1 MAKAVLTLGGYLN
14 FVMDVKQAAQV
25 MEILG
30 ASEVYESKWR
40 KEEEGGVTK
49 HVYPLDMDKASMV
62 LMNDDMYRMAKLAG
76 KPE

>member
-1 MAKAVLTLGGYLN
+1 MAKAVLTLGGYMN

-30 ASEVYESKWR
+30 ASEVYETKWR
-40 KEEEGGVTK
+40 KEENGVTK
-49 HVYPLDMDKASMV
+49 HVYPLDMDKATMQ